1 MSDYGGANL
10 KAPEAF
16 RTISEASDEIGVA
29 PHVLR
34 FWEGKFPLL
43 KPLKRGGGR
52 RFYRVQ
58 DMALLRGLKILL
70 QDEGYT
76 IKGVQK
82 LIRDNGIQFIR
93 ERGIGIS
100 ITEENYAPEVAETHA
115 TPSTPETKKSPPP
128 SFSNSNKAMG
138 LRLRQTLIKLE
149 AARRHLD
156 KVLPP
161 Q

>member
-1 MSDYGGANL
+1 LSDYGGANL

-93 ERGIGIS
+93 DRGMGIS
-100 ITEENYAPEVAETHA
+100 IPDAIDITEEV
-115 TPSTPETKKSPPP
+115 ETKTSVSVHEDKKQTPP

-156 KVLPP
+156 KVLPA

>member
-93 ERGIGIS
+93 DRGIGIS
-100 ITEENYAPEVAETHA
+100 TPDAIDITEEV
-115 TPSTPETKKSPPP
+115 ETKTSVSVHEDKKQTPP

-156 KVLPP
+156 KVLPA